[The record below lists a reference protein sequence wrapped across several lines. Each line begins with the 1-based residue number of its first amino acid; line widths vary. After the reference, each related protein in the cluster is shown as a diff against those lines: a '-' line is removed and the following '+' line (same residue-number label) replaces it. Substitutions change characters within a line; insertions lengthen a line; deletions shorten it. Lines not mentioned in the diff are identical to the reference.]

1 MVLLV
6 IRQYEGKSYRLFVDW
21 LVEAYYLR
29 IVLQLSRIPHFTTL
43 QKFTERISGT
53 ILEKIISSF
62 IIFTNIGQLF
72 VRIDSSGFKATHAS
86 QYYTERAKL
95 RRRKYIKLSLAAEV
109 LQQII
114 CTIKIRR
121 APTRHDNIDFGPLIT
136 KTSESLPLSVVIGDK
151 AYDSEVNH
159 ILVRDVLH
167 ALSVIPARYEHVPI
181 RNTHGKY
188 RKLMKRGYSKSLYSQ
203 RNKDETIVSVIKRL
217 FGEHITSRLVKTQ
230 NRELSFRCIA
240 YNIHRLTNI
249 VVIFCGFYRAD
260 NLIFFLSRNSL
271 RSVPPA
277 TLASK
282 QVGEWNTFEIHALG
296 QNYTVTLNEI
306 TVISYR
312 IRNVGT

>member
-1 MVLLV
+1 MHRKSNHIFTVWQHVVLLV
-6 IRQYEGKSYRLFVDW
+6 MRQYEGKSYRLFVDW

-29 IVLQLSRIPHFTTL
+29 MVLQLSRIPHFTTL
-43 QKFTERISGT
+43 QKFAERISGT

-62 IIFTNIGQLF
+62 IIFTNIGQLL
-72 VRIDSSGFKATHAS
+72 VGIDSSGFKATHAS

-136 KTSESLPLSVVIGDK
+136 KTSEILPLSVVIGDK

-159 ILVRDVLH
+159 ILVREILH

-188 RKLMKRGYSKSLYSQ
+188 RKLMKHGYSKLLYSQ

-249 VVIFCGFYRAD
+249 VVI
-260 NLIFFLSRNSL
+260 
-271 RSVPPA
+271 SVVSTKPM
-277 TLASK
+277 AS
-282 QVGEWNTFEIHALG
+282 
-296 QNYTVTLNEI
+296 
-306 TVISYR
+306 
-312 IRNVGT
+312 